1 MLREMQKEDYNLPFM
16 PIRRLTK
23 RIFPF
28 LIVISGILSL
38 LSAAQLIYIS
48 NFPKKT
54 QHFLPSWFERKTES
68 RQLKKFVEMG
78 SCDEVKFTEKIK
90 DNKKVNNSM
99 SRMCLRKLWQYFTS
113 ITHHLSLS
121 IYPSLKT
128 NNKQRRI
135 TNYGIS
141 SGSIKENYT
150 LRGVI
155 FLCMCVKEI

>member
-1 MLREMQKEDYNLPFM
+1 MEFSLSYQQRNSF
-16 PIRRLTK
+16 T
-23 RIFPF
+23 F
-28 LIVISGILSL
+28 LISQKKHNIFCRLDLS
-38 LSAAQLIYIS
+38 
-48 NFPKKT
+48 
-54 QHFLPSWFERKTES
+54 ERQRR

-90 DNKKVNNSM
+90 DNKKINNSM

-155 FLCMCVKEI
+155 FLCMCVREI